1 MKINDDLS
9 CILTEYKK
17 SKIQSEAEVRSKL
30 IVPLLEYL
38 GYPSWLRAEEFPVY
52 GFEGRKRIPA
62 KNADYILFTE
72 KEFGDYRSFEKDSI
86 EWVQNHSLLVVEAKK
101 PGELEEIQGQSEYYT
116 VWTRAVAYIVCDG
129 VKIEG
134 YYYNPVNA
142 DKNILSCM
150 VDELQHYQQD
160 FQQFSYENINTIK
173 SQKINIKISR
183 ILLILKRLSQRRRS
197 DFRMK

>member
-52 GFEGRKRIPA
+52 GFEGRKRITA

-101 PGELEEIQGQSEYYT
+101 PGELEEIQGQ
-116 VWTRAVAYIVCDG
+116 A
-129 VKIEG
+129 
-134 YYYNPVNA
+134 
-142 DKNILSCM
+142 
-150 VDELQHYQQD
+150 
-160 FQQFSYENINTIK
+160 
-173 SQKINIKISR
+173 
-183 ILLILKRLSQRRRS
+183 LK
-197 DFRMK
+197 M